1 MERVNIDKLPDTN
14 ELIDIIANIRI
25 RLKSDEMKKLFEE
38 DAFEHRQKIESEFEE
53 FCDKYPTLFNKIYK
67 NDDMRDL
74 AQYLKMI
81 DKIKSGRIEFNA
93 GEALLADMMAEKY
106 LTSEMYNKTKNM

>member
-25 RLKSDEMKKLFEE
+25 RLKSDEMKELFEE

-53 FCDKYPTLFNKIYK
+53 F
-67 NDDMRDL
+67 
-74 AQYLKMI
+74 
-81 DKIKSGRIEFNA
+81 
-93 GEALLADMMAEKY
+93 
-106 LTSEMYNKTKNM
+106 